1 MGTGSI
7 RNKLFLL
14 LFVMGAIPMLI
25 VISIAGVRTF
35 SNLEQAAMSDNWL
48 RNSMVE
54 EHVTEL
60 FMRNFYVLRALAV
73 NPVVQEQLRSP
84 SEEHLAPASFCIM
97 ETNRVFHDTNL
108 MALTGTDGMQ
118 MYRTDGAPCVDL
130 TKRKHFQ
137 EAMRGREYV
146 SDVILSMATGEL
158 IVVMEVPVKDE
169 RSQPIGMVQRNIH
182 LSLLQDFVKG
192 QADSNTTVIIV
203 DREGRIIAH
212 SERKNLID
220 GAGELDALYRSV
232 EKTLGG
238 VYGVTRANLDGQDSM
253 VSYSRNAMTGWAVIT
268 VRPYRSMLDRV
279 YREAATSVAVGLMIL
294 FAIAVAAYLLSVKA
308 TRPIRELARVAE
320 RIASGKGSVGN
331 VPISTDDEL
340 GQMAAAFNEISAS
353 RDAYQRE
360 AELDNLTRL
369 SNKTAIEA
377 FCSRK
382 LREFVEAEGTKGFMA
397 LYVIDLD
404 HFKEANDTF
413 GHQYGDHVLMEFAK
427 ELKRIFRPTD
437 CVGRFG
443 GDEFV
448 VIIDR
453 LPGIGIIVKKAET
466 INQIARDLVVDGRK
480 ANITASIGIAIVP
493 EHGMDYETLFHSA
506 DKALYHVKHSGRDHY
521 CYGPP
526 ETSGEASH
534 EPGETD
540 E

>member
-14 LFVMGAIPMLI
+14 LIVMGAIPMLI

-35 SNLEQAAMSDNWL
+35 SDLEQAAMNDNWL

-73 NPVVQEQLRSP
+73 NPAVQEQLRSP
-84 SEEHLAPASFCIM
+84 SEEHLASASFCIM

-108 MALTGTDGMQ
+108 MALTGADGMQ

-137 EAMRGREYV
+137 EAMCGRDYV

-158 IVVMEVPVKDE
+158 IVVVEVPVKDE

-182 LSLLQDFVKG
+182 LSLLQDFVRG
-192 QADSNTTVIIV
+192 QADNHTTVIVV
-203 DREGRIIAH
+203 DREGRTIAH
-212 SERKNLID
+212 SERNVLMD
-220 GAGELDALYRSV
+220 GTGELDDWYKSV

-238 VYGVTRANLDGQDSM
+238 VYGVTRADLDGQDSL
-253 VSYSRNAMTGWAVIT
+253 VSYSRNGVTGWAVIT
-268 VRPYRSMLDRV
+268 VRPYRYILDRV
-279 YREAATSVAVGLMIL
+279 SREAATSAAVGLMIL
-294 FAIAVAAYLLSVKA
+294 LAIAVAAYLLAAKA
-308 TRPIRELARVAE
+308 TRPIWELARVAQ
-320 RIASGKGSVGN
+320 RIARGKGSVGN
-331 VPISTDDEL
+331 IQVSTDDEL
-340 GQMAAAFNEISAS
+340 GQMAEAFNEISAA

-360 AELDNLTRL
+360 AELDTLTRL

-377 FCSRK
+377 FCCRK
-382 LREFVEAEGTKGFMA
+382 LREFIEADGANGFLA

-453 LPGIGIIVKKAET
+453 LPGIGIIIKKAET

-493 EHGMDYETLFHSA
+493 EHGMDYETLFHAA

-521 CYGPP
+521 CYDPP
-526 ETSGEASH
+526 EESGEAPR
-534 EPGETD
+534 ERGEND
-540 E
+540 A